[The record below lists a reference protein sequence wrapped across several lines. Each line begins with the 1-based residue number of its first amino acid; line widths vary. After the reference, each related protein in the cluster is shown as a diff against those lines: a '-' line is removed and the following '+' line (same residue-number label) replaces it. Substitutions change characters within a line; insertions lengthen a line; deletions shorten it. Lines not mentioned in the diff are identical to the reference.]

1 MTLTFDTLKKFERV
15 ISEYTGAP
23 FVVLTDSCTHAI
35 ELCMRYK
42 NPGPVTCRAH
52 TYLSVPM
59 MLHKLGVQFYYDH
72 EPWEYEYRLAPSNI
86 WDSARAFDRGMYRAN
101 ALQCISF
108 GPSKRLEIGHGGAI
122 LTNKEHEY
130 TTLKQMAYDGR
141 DLDISPWQDQVNFC
155 IGYHYGMRLEDAQLG
170 IQMMSNNKLKEKY
183 TQLVEYP
190 DCSKLNIDHLPK

>member
-23 FVVLTDSCTHAI
+23 FVVLTDSCTHAL

-42 NPGPVTCRAH
+42 NPGPVTCSAY

-130 TTLKQMAYDGR
+130 TTLKKMAYDGR